1 MIGFVRGVEL
11 LSVKHP
17 PVPQLGG
24 VSFHDVHRVNGR
36 RSTADEGTV
45 RDCGTKRNYSRSNNG
60 SGSRQQSGN
69 PISLGGMTF
78 RIIPHRAFRPAG

>member
-24 VSFHDVHRVNGR
+24 VSFPDAHRVNGR

-45 RDCGTKRNYSRSNNG
+45 RRLVLECKCPTERELDGAG
-60 SGSRQQSGN
+60 SADAT
-69 PISLGGMTF
+69 P
-78 RIIPHRAFRPAG
+78 RA